1 MAKIIEISALC
12 KSYQTQ
18 KRKQLLVFDN
28 FNLAIESDCH
38 LICLTGPDGAGK
50 STLLKIFA
58 GVLPFDKGQVLLNGT
73 KPDMANAKFSKD
85 VGYMSQTLGLY
96 EELTVWDNL
105 TILSGLRGLKLKESS
120 DYLTKLLTS
129 VNLINFKDREAGALS
144 GGMKQKL
151 ALCCIIA
158 ARPKILILDEP
169 TVGVDPV
176 SRNEL
181 WNIILSYL
189 KEVQGYCIFSTA
201 YLEEA
206 DFCDLVLMLND
217 GKLLLQ
223 GSKESLLNKLPHQT
237 YSLEDTKDNYQQALK
252 KALQLTFRDDAN
264 SPILDICPRLG
275 RIDILTTKGCSLEEL
290 KLYLQKHFND
300 TFELNTRGPIL
311 EDVYIHN
318 ALTEQLKIQSKSTAI
333 KKSNSSDTA
342 CSTLNNQRSEI
353 VIARNIKKCFGNFV
367 AVDDSSFKVHT
378 GEIFG
383 LLGPNGA
390 GKTTTFRMIC
400 ALSKPTSGQ
409 VTINGFD
416 LAKAKHDAR
425 ATIGYVSQKFSLY
438 RKLSVYQNLEYFGL
452 SYGLKPKALKERIKE
467 LLSEFNLEDFKDINS
482 ETLPFGIQRQLSM
495 ACALIHKPKI
505 LFLDEATSGAD
516 PLARRNFWYLI
527 NKLAT
532 TGTCVVVT
540 THFMEE
546 AEYCDNFLIQDQG
559 KILVLGSPNT
569 ICRKEGRRISIQE
582 KFVSLILDSRNQ
594 EAEHA

>member
-28 FNLAIESDCH
+28 FNLAIESDCP

-50 STLLKIFA
+50 STVLKILA
-58 GVLPFDKGQVLLNGT
+58 GVLPFDKGQVLLNGK
-73 KPDMANAKFSKD
+73 KPDMANEKFSKD

-129 VNLINFKDREAGALS
+129 VNLIDFKDRVAGALS

-151 ALCCIIA
+151 ALCCTIA

-300 TFELNTRGPIL
+300 TFKLNTRGPIL

-367 AVDDSSFKVHT
+367 AVDDSSFKVHI

-467 LLSEFNLEDFKDINS
+467 LLSEFNLEDFKNINS

-569 ICRKEGRRISIQE
+569 ICRKDNKRISIQE

>member
-50 STLLKIFA
+50 STLLKILA

-129 VNLINFKDREAGALS
+129 VNLFNFKDREAGALS

-151 ALCCIIA
+151 ALCCTIA

-300 TFELNTRGPIL
+300 TFKLNTRGPIL

-367 AVDDSSFKVHT
+367 AVDDSSFKVHI

-467 LLSEFNLEDFKDINS
+467 LLSEFNLEDFKNINS

-569 ICRKEGRRISIQE
+569 ICRKDNKRISIQE

>member
-50 STLLKIFA
+50 STLLKILA
-58 GVLPFDKGQVLLNGT
+58 GVLPFDKGQVLLNGK

-151 ALCCIIA
+151 ALCCTIA

-300 TFELNTRGPIL
+300 TFKLNTRGPIL

-467 LLSEFNLEDFKDINS
+467 LLSEFNLEDFKNINS

-569 ICRKEGRRISIQE
+569 ICRKDNKRISIQE

>member
-50 STLLKIFA
+50 STLLKILA

-151 ALCCIIA
+151 ALCCTIA

-223 GSKESLLNKLPHQT
+223 GSKESLLDKLPHQT

-300 TFELNTRGPIL
+300 TFKLNTRGPIL

-367 AVDDSSFKVHT
+367 AVDDSSFKVHI

-467 LLSEFNLEDFKDINS
+467 LLSEFNLEDFKNINS

-569 ICRKEGRRISIQE
+569 ICRKDNKRISIQE

>member
-1 MAKIIEISALC
+1 MLKIEHVS
-12 KSYQTQ
+12 KT
-18 KRKQLLVFDN
+18 
-28 FNLAIESDCH
+28 FNLGTINEKKA
-38 LICLTGPDGAGK
+38 LIDINLQLDDGDFVTVIGGNGAGK
-50 STLLKIFA
+50 STLLKILA

-151 ALCCIIA
+151 ALCCTIA

-300 TFELNTRGPIL
+300 TFKLNTRGPIL

-367 AVDDSSFKVHT
+367 AVDDSSFKVHI

-467 LLSEFNLEDFKDINS
+467 LLSEFNLEDFKNINS

>member
-50 STLLKIFA
+50 STLLKILA
-58 GVLPFDKGQVLLNGT
+58 GVLPFYKGQVLLNGT

-151 ALCCIIA
+151 ALCCTIA

-300 TFELNTRGPIL
+300 TFKLNTRGPIL

-367 AVDDSSFKVHT
+367 AVDDSSFKVHI

-467 LLSEFNLEDFKDINS
+467 LLSEFNLEDFKNINS

>member
-50 STLLKIFA
+50 STLLKILA
-58 GVLPFDKGQVLLNGT
+58 GVLPFEKGQVLLNGT

-151 ALCCIIA
+151 ALCCTIA

-300 TFELNTRGPIL
+300 TFKLNTRGPIL

-367 AVDDSSFKVHT
+367 AVDDSSFKVHI

-467 LLSEFNLEDFKDINS
+467 LLSEFNLEDFKNINS

-516 PLARRNFWYLI
+516 PLGRRNFWYLI

-569 ICRKEGRRISIQE
+569 ICRKDNKRISIQE

>member
-50 STLLKIFA
+50 STLLKILA

-151 ALCCIIA
+151 ALCCTIA

-206 DFCDLVLMLND
+206 DFCDLVLILND

-300 TFELNTRGPIL
+300 TFKLNTRGPIL

-467 LLSEFNLEDFKDINS
+467 LLSEFNLEDFKNINS

-569 ICRKEGRRISIQE
+569 ICRKDNKRISIQE

>member
-50 STLLKIFA
+50 STLLKILA

-151 ALCCIIA
+151 ALCCTIA

-300 TFELNTRGPIL
+300 TFKLNTRGPIL

-367 AVDDSSFKVHT
+367 AVDDSSFKVHI

-467 LLSEFNLEDFKDINS
+467 LLSEFNLEDFKNINS

-569 ICRKEGRRISIQE
+569 ICRKDNKRISIQE

>member
-1 MAKIIEISALC
+1 M
-12 KSYQTQ
+12 
-18 KRKQLLVFDN
+18 
-28 FNLAIESDCH
+28 
-38 LICLTGPDGAGK
+38 
-50 STLLKIFA
+50 LKILA

-151 ALCCIIA
+151 ALCCTIA

-300 TFELNTRGPIL
+300 TFKLNTRGPIL

-367 AVDDSSFKVHT
+367 AVDDSSFKVHI

-467 LLSEFNLEDFKDINS
+467 LLSEFNLEDFKNINS

-569 ICRKEGRRISIQE
+569 ICRKDNKRISIQE

>member
-50 STLLKIFA
+50 STLLKILA
-58 GVLPFDKGQVLLNGT
+58 GVLPFDKGEVLLNGK
-73 KPDMANAKFSKD
+73 KPDMANAEFSKD

-151 ALCCIIA
+151 ALCCTIA

-181 WNIILSYL
+181 WQIILSYL

-300 TFELNTRGPIL
+300 TFKLNTRGPIL

-367 AVDDSSFKVHT
+367 AVDDSSFKVHI

-467 LLSEFNLEDFKDINS
+467 LLSEFNLEDFKNINS

-569 ICRKEGRRISIQE
+569 ICRKDNKRISIQE

>member
-1 MAKIIEISALC
+1 MTKIIGITALC
-12 KSYQTQ
+12 KSYQIQ
-18 KRKQLLVFDN
+18 KGKKHLVFDA

-50 STLLKIFA
+50 STLLKILA

-151 ALCCIIA
+151 ALCCTIA

-300 TFELNTRGPIL
+300 TFKLNTRGPIL

-367 AVDDSSFKVHT
+367 AVDDSSFKVHI

-467 LLSEFNLEDFKDINS
+467 LLSEFNLEDFKNINS

-569 ICRKEGRRISIQE
+569 ICRKDNKRISIQE

>member
-50 STLLKIFA
+50 STLLKILA

-73 KPDMANAKFSKD
+73 KPDMDNAKFSKD

-151 ALCCIIA
+151 ALCCTIA

-176 SRNEL
+176 SCNEL

-237 YSLEDTKDNYQQALK
+237 YSLEDTKGNYQQALK

-300 TFELNTRGPIL
+300 TFKLNTRGPIL

-367 AVDDSSFKVHT
+367 AVDDSSFKVHI

-467 LLSEFNLEDFKDINS
+467 LLSEFNLEDFKNINS

-569 ICRKEGRRISIQE
+569 ICRKDNKRISIQE

>member
-50 STLLKIFA
+50 STLLKILA

-151 ALCCIIA
+151 ALCCTIA

-300 TFELNTRGPIL
+300 TFKLNTRGPIL

-367 AVDDSSFKVHT
+367 AVDDSSFKVHI

-467 LLSEFNLEDFKDINS
+467 LLSEFNLEDFKNINS

-505 LFLDEATSGAD
+505 LFLDEASSGAD

-569 ICRKEGRRISIQE
+569 ICRKDNKRISIQE

>member
-50 STLLKIFA
+50 STLLKILA

-129 VNLINFKDREAGALS
+129 VNLIDFKDRVAGALS

-151 ALCCIIA
+151 ALCCTIA

-181 WNIILSYL
+181 CNIILSYL

-237 YSLEDTKDNYQQALK
+237 YSVEDTKDNYQQALK

-300 TFELNTRGPIL
+300 TFKLNTRGPIL

-467 LLSEFNLEDFKDINS
+467 LLSEFNLEDFKNINS

-569 ICRKEGRRISIQE
+569 ICRKDNKRISIQE

>member
-50 STLLKIFA
+50 STLLKILA
-58 GVLPFDKGQVLLNGT
+58 GVLPFDKGQVLLNGK
-73 KPDMANAKFSKD
+73 KPDMANAEFSKD

-151 ALCCIIA
+151 ALCCTIA

-181 WNIILSYL
+181 WQIILSYL

-300 TFELNTRGPIL
+300 TFKLNTRGPIL

-367 AVDDSSFKVHT
+367 AVDDSSFKVHI

-467 LLSEFNLEDFKDINS
+467 LLSEFNLEDFKNINS

-569 ICRKEGRRISIQE
+569 ICRKDNKRISIQE

>member
-50 STLLKIFA
+50 STVLKILA

-129 VNLINFKDREAGALS
+129 VNLIDFKDREAGALS

-151 ALCCIIA
+151 ALCCTIA

-300 TFELNTRGPIL
+300 TFKLNTRGPIL

-367 AVDDSSFKVHT
+367 AVDDSSFKVHI

-467 LLSEFNLEDFKDINS
+467 LLSEFNLEDFKNINS

-569 ICRKEGRRISIQE
+569 ICRKDNKRISIQE

>member
-50 STLLKIFA
+50 STLLKILA

-73 KPDMANAKFSKD
+73 KPGMANAKFSKD

-151 ALCCIIA
+151 ALCCTIA
-158 ARPKILILDEP
+158 ARPKILILDKP

-300 TFELNTRGPIL
+300 TFKLNTRGPIL

-367 AVDDSSFKVHT
+367 AVDDSSFKVHI

-467 LLSEFNLEDFKDINS
+467 LLSEFNLEDFKNINS

>member
-50 STLLKIFA
+50 STLLKILA

-151 ALCCIIA
+151 ALCCTIA

-237 YSLEDTKDNYQQALK
+237 YSLEDTKDNYQQALQ

-300 TFELNTRGPIL
+300 TFKLNTRGPIL

-367 AVDDSSFKVHT
+367 AVDDSSFKVHI

-467 LLSEFNLEDFKDINS
+467 LLSEFNLEDFKNINS

>member
-50 STLLKIFA
+50 STLLKILA

-73 KPDMANAKFSKD
+73 KPDMANAKFSKN

-151 ALCCIIA
+151 ALCCTIA

-300 TFELNTRGPIL
+300 TFKLNTRGPIL

-367 AVDDSSFKVHT
+367 AVDDSSFKVHI

-467 LLSEFNLEDFKDINS
+467 LLSEFNLEDFKNINS

>member
-28 FNLAIESDCH
+28 FNLAIESDCP

-50 STLLKIFA
+50 STLLKILA
-58 GVLPFDKGQVLLNGT
+58 GVLPFDKGQVLLNGK

-105 TILSGLRGLKLKESS
+105 TILSGLRGLKLKEEQ
-120 DYLTKLLTS
+120 DYLIKLLTK
-129 VNLINFKDREAGALS
+129 VNLIDFKDRLAGALS

-151 ALCCIIA
+151 ALCCTIA

-181 WNIILSYL
+181 WQIILSYL

-290 KLYLQKHFND
+290 NLYLQKHFND
-300 TFELNTRGPIL
+300 TFKLNTRGPLL

-318 ALTEQLKIQSKSTAI
+318 ALTEQLKMQSKSTAI

-452 SYGLKPKALKERIKE
+452 SYFTF
-467 LLSEFNLEDFKDINS
+467 S
-482 ETLPFGIQRQLSM
+482 
-495 ACALIHKPKI
+495 HK
-505 LFLDEATSGAD
+505 
-516 PLARRNFWYLI
+516 
-527 NKLAT
+527 
-532 TGTCVVVT
+532 
-540 THFMEE
+540 
-546 AEYCDNFLIQDQG
+546 
-559 KILVLGSPNT
+559 
-569 ICRKEGRRISIQE
+569 RK
-582 KFVSLILDSRNQ
+582 
-594 EAEHA
+594 

>member
-50 STLLKIFA
+50 STLLKILA
-58 GVLPFDKGQVLLNGT
+58 GVLPFDKGEVLLNGK
-73 KPDMANAKFSKD
+73 KPDMANAEFSKD

-151 ALCCIIA
+151 ALCCTIA

-300 TFELNTRGPIL
+300 TFKLNTRGPIL

-467 LLSEFNLEDFKDINS
+467 LLSEFNLEDFKNINS

>member
-50 STLLKIFA
+50 STLLKILA

-73 KPDMANAKFSKD
+73 KPDMANEKFSKD

-151 ALCCIIA
+151 ALCCTIA

-181 WNIILSYL
+181 WQIILSYL
-189 KEVQGYCIFSTA
+189 KEVHGYCIFSTA

-237 YSLEDTKDNYQQALK
+237 YSLEDTKGNYQQALK

-300 TFELNTRGPIL
+300 TFKLNTRGPIL

-367 AVDDSSFKVHT
+367 AVDDSSFKVHI

-467 LLSEFNLEDFKDINS
+467 LLSEFNLEDFKNINS

-569 ICRKEGRRISIQE
+569 ICRKDNKRISIQE

>member
-50 STLLKIFA
+50 STLLKILA
-58 GVLPFDKGQVLLNGT
+58 GVLPFDKGEVLLNGK
-73 KPDMANAKFSKD
+73 KPDMANEKFSKD

-151 ALCCIIA
+151 ALCCTIA

-300 TFELNTRGPIL
+300 TFKLNTRGPIL

-467 LLSEFNLEDFKDINS
+467 LLSEFNLEDFKNINS

-569 ICRKEGRRISIQE
+569 ICRKDNKRISIQE

>member
-50 STLLKIFA
+50 STLLKILA

-151 ALCCIIA
+151 ALCCTIA

-300 TFELNTRGPIL
+300 TFKLNTRGPIL

-318 ALTEQLKIQSKSTAI
+318 ALTEQLKIQSKITAI

-367 AVDDSSFKVHT
+367 AVDDSSFKVHI

-569 ICRKEGRRISIQE
+569 ICRKDNKRISIQE

>member
-50 STLLKIFA
+50 STLLKILA

-151 ALCCIIA
+151 ALCCTIA

-223 GSKESLLNKLPHQT
+223 GSKESLLNMLPHQT

-300 TFELNTRGPIL
+300 TFKLNTRGPIL

-367 AVDDSSFKVHT
+367 AVDDSSFKVHI

-467 LLSEFNLEDFKDINS
+467 LLSEFNLEDFKNINS

>member
-28 FNLAIESDCH
+28 FNLAIESDCP

-50 STLLKIFA
+50 STLLKILA
-58 GVLPFDKGQVLLNGT
+58 GVLPFDKGQVLLNGK
-73 KPDMANAKFSKD
+73 KPDMANAEFSKD

-96 EELTVWDNL
+96 EELTVWENL

-129 VNLINFKDREAGALS
+129 VNLIDFKDRVAGALS

-151 ALCCIIA
+151 ALCCTIA

-181 WNIILSYL
+181 WQIILSYL

-290 KLYLQKHFND
+290 KLYLQRHFND
-300 TFELNTRGPIL
+300 TFKLNTRGPIL

-367 AVDDSSFKVHT
+367 AVDDSSFKVHI

-467 LLSEFNLEDFKDINS
+467 LLSEFNLEDFKNINS

-569 ICRKEGRRISIQE
+569 ICRKDNKRISIQE

>member
-50 STLLKIFA
+50 STLLKILA

-129 VNLINFKDREAGALS
+129 VNLIDFKDRVAGALS

-151 ALCCIIA
+151 ALCCTIA

-181 WNIILSYL
+181 WQIILSYL

-300 TFELNTRGPIL
+300 TFKLNTRGPIL

-367 AVDDSSFKVHT
+367 AVDDSSFKVHI

-467 LLSEFNLEDFKDINS
+467 LLSEFNLEDFKNINS

>member
-50 STLLKIFA
+50 STLLKILA

-151 ALCCIIA
+151 ALCCTIA

-300 TFELNTRGPIL
+300 TFKLNTRGPIL

-367 AVDDSSFKVHT
+367 AVDDSSFKVHI

-467 LLSEFNLEDFKDINS
+467 LLSEFNLEDFKNINS

-527 NKLAT
+527 NKFAT

-569 ICRKEGRRISIQE
+569 ICRKDNKRISIQE

>member
-38 LICLTGPDGAGK
+38 LICLTGPDSAGK
-50 STLLKIFA
+50 STLLKILA

-73 KPDMANAKFSKD
+73 KPDMANAEFSKD

-151 ALCCIIA
+151 ALCCTIA

-300 TFELNTRGPIL
+300 TFKLNTRGPIL

-367 AVDDSSFKVHT
+367 AVDDSSFKVHI

-467 LLSEFNLEDFKDINS
+467 LLSEFNLEDFKNINS

-569 ICRKEGRRISIQE
+569 ICRKDNKRISIQE

>member
-50 STLLKIFA
+50 STLLKILA

-151 ALCCIIA
+151 ALCCTIA

-300 TFELNTRGPIL
+300 TFKLNTRGPIL

-318 ALTEQLKIQSKSTAI
+318 ALTEQLKMQSKSTAI

-367 AVDDSSFKVHT
+367 AVDDSSFKVHI

-467 LLSEFNLEDFKDINS
+467 LLSEFNLEDFKNINS

-559 KILVLGSPNT
+559 KILVQGSPNT
-569 ICRKEGRRISIQE
+569 ICRKDNKRISIQE

>member
-28 FNLAIESDCH
+28 FNLAIESDCP

-50 STLLKIFA
+50 STLLKILA

-151 ALCCIIA
+151 ALCCTIA

-300 TFELNTRGPIL
+300 TFKLNTRGPIL

-367 AVDDSSFKVHT
+367 AVDDSSFKVHI

-467 LLSEFNLEDFKDINS
+467 LLSEFNLEDFKNINS

-569 ICRKEGRRISIQE
+569 ICRKDNKRISIQE

>member
-28 FNLAIESDCH
+28 FNLAIESDCP

-50 STLLKIFA
+50 STLLKILA
-58 GVLPFDKGQVLLNGT
+58 GVLPFDKGQVLLNGK
-73 KPDMANAKFSKD
+73 KPDMANEKFSKD

-151 ALCCIIA
+151 ALCCTIA

-300 TFELNTRGPIL
+300 TFKLNTRGPIL

-367 AVDDSSFKVHT
+367 AVDDSSFKVHI

-467 LLSEFNLEDFKDINS
+467 LLSEFNLEDFKNINS

-569 ICRKEGRRISIQE
+569 ICRKDNKRISIQE

>member
-50 STLLKIFA
+50 STLLKILA

-151 ALCCIIA
+151 ALCCTIA

-300 TFELNTRGPIL
+300 TFKLNTRGPIL

-367 AVDDSSFKVHT
+367 AVDDSSFKVHI

-467 LLSEFNLEDFKDINS
+467 LLSEFNLEDFKNINS

-559 KILVLGSPNT
+559 KILILGSPNT

>member
-1 MAKIIEISALC
+1 MTKIIGVKALC
-12 KSYQTQ
+12 KSYQIQ
-18 KRKQLLVFDN
+18 KGKNHLVFDA

-50 STLLKIFA
+50 STLLKILA

-151 ALCCIIA
+151 TLCCTIA

-300 TFELNTRGPIL
+300 TFKLNTRGPIL

-367 AVDDSSFKVHT
+367 AVDDSSFKVHI

-467 LLSEFNLEDFKDINS
+467 LLSEFNLEDFKNINS

-569 ICRKEGRRISIQE
+569 ICRKDNKRISIQE

>member
-28 FNLAIESDCH
+28 FNLAIESDCP

-50 STLLKIFA
+50 STLLKILA
-58 GVLPFDKGQVLLNGT
+58 GVLPFDKGEVLLNGK

-151 ALCCIIA
+151 ALCCTIA

-300 TFELNTRGPIL
+300 TFKLNTRGPIL

-367 AVDDSSFKVHT
+367 AVDDSSFKVHI

-467 LLSEFNLEDFKDINS
+467 LLSEFNLEDFKNINS

-569 ICRKEGRRISIQE
+569 ICRKDNKRISIQE

>member
-28 FNLAIESDCH
+28 FNLAIESDCP

-50 STLLKIFA
+50 STLLKILA
-58 GVLPFDKGQVLLNGT
+58 GVLPFDKGQVLLNGK
-73 KPDMANAKFSKD
+73 KPDMANAEFSKD

-129 VNLINFKDREAGALS
+129 VNLIDFKDRVAGALS

-151 ALCCIIA
+151 ALCCTIA

-300 TFELNTRGPIL
+300 TFKLNTRGPIL

-367 AVDDSSFKVHT
+367 AVDDSSFKVHI

-438 RKLSVYQNLEYFGL
+438 RKLSVYQNLEYFWL

-467 LLSEFNLEDFKDINS
+467 LLSEFNLEDFKNINS